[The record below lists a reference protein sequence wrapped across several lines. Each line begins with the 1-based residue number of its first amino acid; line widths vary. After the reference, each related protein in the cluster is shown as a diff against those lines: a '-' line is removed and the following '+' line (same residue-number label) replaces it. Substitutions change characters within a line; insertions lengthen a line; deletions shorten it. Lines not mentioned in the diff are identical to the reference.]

1 MNNEI
6 KNNVALILTIIYI
19 VVETENKIA
28 NINVDK
34 IVLICVLLCH
44 ECHNVHEYSCAVY
57 AEHKHICT
65 MFNRCSTSLPINN
78 NYHMAT
84 KSSIIMNQSI
94 IINHLHE

>member
-57 AEHKHICT
+57 A
-65 MFNRCSTSLPINN
+65 
-78 NYHMAT
+78 
-84 KSSIIMNQSI
+84 
-94 IINHLHE
+94 